1 MYQFVENM
9 NKENKHN
16 DLQKILAQA
25 LNDLKN
31 ELGEKFDINK
41 VNLAEL
47 ERRTGITRGK
57 LRSLKA
63 NGFAVKPHGLTG
75 KPSNNSGVIKGFTGI
90 INDLLAKG
98 ITNASVAY
106 DRISEQGYKGSLSTV
121 KSYIHGNRHLAPA
134 KRQLVAPQG
143 NRGRRYETDPGESYQ
158 MDWGFVSAATNLIIT
173 GATGAGKTY
182 LSCVLGV
189 EACKQT
195 LRTCY
200 IRMPDMLGHFQNHKD
215 NLREQIRYRKRL
227 GNYKVLIIDEWL
239 NYKINERESKFIY
252 ELIEQR
258 CGNSPTIF
266 VGQYDVEDWHERL
279 GGGTQADS
287 IMDRIIHNSY
297 TIPTTDN
304 NLRKLYDSKKAKV
317 VIDSLG

>member
-1 MYQFVENM
+1 MNVEI
-9 NKENKHN
+9 KK
-16 DLQKILAQA
+16 QLAV
-25 LNDLKN
+25 L
-31 ELGEKFDINK
+31 ELGDLVSAIENQEKDVSLVNLNYNDRLEHLLTELITERQNRLIARLTKNAELKYPNANLETLDCEARGINK
-41 VNLAEL
+41 DMIVNLA
-47 ERRTGITRGK
+47 
-57 LRSLKA
+57 S
-63 NGFAVKPHGLTG
+63 
-75 KPSNNSGVIKGFTGI
+75 
-90 INDLLAKG
+90 
-98 ITNASVAY
+98 
-106 DRISEQGYKGSLSTV
+106 
-121 KSYIHGNRHLAPA
+121 
-134 KRQLVAPQG
+134 
-143 NRGRRYETDPGESYQ
+143 
-158 MDWGFVSAATNLIIT
+158 MGFVSAATNLIIT

-182 LSCVLGV
+182 LSCVLGA

-304 NLRKLYDSKKAKV
+304 NLRKLYDSKKARV

>member
-1 MYQFVENM
+1 M
-9 NKENKHN
+9 NIEIRK
-16 DLQKILAQA
+16 QLAV
-25 LNDLKN
+25 L
-31 ELGEKFDINK
+31 ELGDLAAVIENQEKDVSLVDLNY
-41 VNLAEL
+41 NDRLEHLLTEL
-47 ERRTGITRGK
+47 ITER
-57 LRSLKA
+57 
-63 NGFAVKPHGLTG
+63 
-75 KPSNNSGVIKGFTGI
+75 
-90 INDLLAKG
+90 
-98 ITNASVAY
+98 
-106 DRISEQGYKGSLSTV
+106 Q
-121 KSYIHGNRHLAPA
+121 NR
-134 KRQLVAPQG
+134 
-143 NRGRRYETDPGESYQ
+143 
-158 MDWGFVSAATNLIIT
+158 LI
-173 GATGAGKTY
+173 
-182 LSCVLGV
+182 GV

>member
-1 MYQFVENM
+1 M
-9 NKENKHN
+9 NIEIKK
-16 DLQKILAQA
+16 QLAV
-25 LNDLKN
+25 L
-31 ELGEKFDINK
+31 ELGDLVSAIENQEKDVSLVNLNYNDRLEHLLTELITEIQNRLIARLTKPNANLETLDCEARGINK
-41 VNLAEL
+41 DMIVNLA
-47 ERRTGITRGK
+47 T
-57 LRSLKA
+57 
-63 NGFAVKPHGLTG
+63 
-75 KPSNNSGVIKGFTGI
+75 
-90 INDLLAKG
+90 
-98 ITNASVAY
+98 
-106 DRISEQGYKGSLSTV
+106 
-121 KSYIHGNRHLAPA
+121 
-134 KRQLVAPQG
+134 
-143 NRGRRYETDPGESYQ
+143 
-158 MDWGFVSAATNLIIT
+158 MGFVSAATNLIIT

>member
-1 MYQFVENM
+1 M
-9 NKENKHN
+9 NIEIKK
-16 DLQKILAQA
+16 QLAV
-25 LNDLKN
+25 L
-31 ELGEKFDINK
+31 ELGNLVSAIENQEKDVSL
-41 VNLAEL
+41 VNLNYNDRLEHPLTELITERQNRLIARLTKNAEL
-47 ERRTGITRGK
+47 KYPNANLETLDCEARRTSK
-57 LRSLKA
+57 DMVF
-63 NGFAVKPHGLTG
+63 N
-75 KPSNNSGVIKGFTGI
+75 
-90 INDLLAKG
+90 LAF
-98 ITNASVAY
+98 
-106 DRISEQGYKGSLSTV
+106 
-121 KSYIHGNRHLAPA
+121 
-134 KRQLVAPQG
+134 
-143 NRGRRYETDPGESYQ
+143 
-158 MDWGFVSAATNLIIT
+158 MGFVSAATNLIIT

-200 IRMPDMLGHFQNHKD
+200 VRMPDMLGHFQNHKG

>member
-1 MYQFVENM
+1 M
-9 NKENKHN
+9 
-16 DLQKILAQA
+16 I
-25 LNDLKN
+25 
-31 ELGEKFDINK
+31 
-41 VNLAEL
+41 VNLA
-47 ERRTGITRGK
+47 
-57 LRSLKA
+57 S
-63 NGFAVKPHGLTG
+63 
-75 KPSNNSGVIKGFTGI
+75 
-90 INDLLAKG
+90 
-98 ITNASVAY
+98 
-106 DRISEQGYKGSLSTV
+106 
-121 KSYIHGNRHLAPA
+121 
-134 KRQLVAPQG
+134 
-143 NRGRRYETDPGESYQ
+143 
-158 MDWGFVSAATNLIIT
+158 MGFVSAATNLILA

-189 EACKQT
+189 EAYKQT

-215 NLREQIRYRKRL
+215 NLREPVRYRKRL

-239 NYKINERESKFIY
+239 NYKTNERESKFIY

-266 VGQYDVEDWHERL
+266 AGQYDVENWHERL

-297 TIPTTDN
+297 TIPTADN
-304 NLRKLYDSKKAKV
+304 NLRKLYDSKRAKA

>member
-1 MYQFVENM
+1 MNM
-9 NKENKHN
+9 E
-16 DLQKILAQA
+16 
-25 LNDLKN
+25 LKKQLTVL
-31 ELGEKFDINK
+31 ELGDLVSVIENQEKNVSLVDLNYNDRLEHLLAELITERQNRLIARLIK
-41 VNLAEL
+41 NAELKYPNAGLETIDCEARGISRDVIVNLA
-47 ERRTGITRGK
+47 
-57 LRSLKA
+57 S
-63 NGFAVKPHGLTG
+63 
-75 KPSNNSGVIKGFTGI
+75 
-90 INDLLAKG
+90 
-98 ITNASVAY
+98 
-106 DRISEQGYKGSLSTV
+106 
-121 KSYIHGNRHLAPA
+121 
-134 KRQLVAPQG
+134 
-143 NRGRRYETDPGESYQ
+143 
-158 MDWGFVSAATNLIIT
+158 MGFVSAATNLIIT

-215 NLREQIRYRKRL
+215 NLREQVRYRKRL

-258 CGNSPTIF
+258 CGNNPTIF
-266 VGQYDVEDWHERL
+266 VGQYNVEDWHERL

-304 NLRKLYDSKKAKV
+304 NLRKLYDSKKAKA

>member
-1 MYQFVENM
+1 MMNYIDPDKNTQCTAYLFVATFPYSQYTYVEAAASM
-9 NKENKHN
+9 NQSDWLYCNVHMLEFFEGSPVKIVCDNLKTGVIAHPKH
-16 DLQKILAQA
+16 AE
-25 LNDLKN
+25 LKYPN
-31 ELGEKFDINK
+31 ASLETLDCEARGINRDTI
-41 VNLAEL
+41 VNLA
-47 ERRTGITRGK
+47 
-57 LRSLKA
+57 S
-63 NGFAVKPHGLTG
+63 
-75 KPSNNSGVIKGFTGI
+75 
-90 INDLLAKG
+90 
-98 ITNASVAY
+98 
-106 DRISEQGYKGSLSTV
+106 
-121 KSYIHGNRHLAPA
+121 
-134 KRQLVAPQG
+134 
-143 NRGRRYETDPGESYQ
+143 
-158 MDWGFVSAATNLIIT
+158 MGFVSAATNLIIT

-215 NLREQIRYRKRL
+215 NLREQVRYRKRL

-287 IMDRIIHNSY
+287 IMDRIHS
-297 TIPTTDN
+297 
-304 NLRKLYDSKKAKV
+304 
-317 VIDSLG
+317 

>member
-1 MYQFVENM
+1 M
-9 NKENKHN
+9 NIEIKK
-16 DLQKILAQA
+16 QLAV
-25 LNDLKN
+25 L
-31 ELGEKFDINK
+31 ELGDLVSAIENQEKDVSLVNLNYNDRLEHLLTELITERQNHLIARLTKNAELKYPNANLETLDCEARGINK
-41 VNLAEL
+41 DMIVNLA
-47 ERRTGITRGK
+47 
-57 LRSLKA
+57 S
-63 NGFAVKPHGLTG
+63 
-75 KPSNNSGVIKGFTGI
+75 
-90 INDLLAKG
+90 
-98 ITNASVAY
+98 
-106 DRISEQGYKGSLSTV
+106 
-121 KSYIHGNRHLAPA
+121 
-134 KRQLVAPQG
+134 
-143 NRGRRYETDPGESYQ
+143 
-158 MDWGFVSAATNLIIT
+158 MGFVSVATNLIIT

-279 GGGTQADS
+279 GGGTQTDS

-297 TIPTTDN
+297 TIPTTDT
-304 NLRKLYDSKKAKV
+304 NLRKLYDSKKARV